1 MRVRVRKKMDEL
13 QLNFDRVDIE
23 DFTEKLFIFLQE
35 KSHLDPVITKDG
47 AIIPKVLCARYH
59 RNENVS
65 PIKHTFEVLC
75 ILPIR
80 WKYAV
85 NPLLWSL
92 LLTETRLTCGMF
104 MDVHRDW
111 LIEEGLIGPASFRSI
126 ILDFIEEYMEKTQG
140 VTNIYL

>member
-1 MRVRVRKKMDEL
+1 MDEL

-35 KSHLDPVITKDG
+35 KSLLNPVITKDG
-47 AIIPKVLCARYH
+47 AVISKALYSRYNH
-59 RNENVS
+59 NEDGN
-65 PIKHTFEVLC
+65 PNKHFFSVLC

-80 WKYAV
+80 WEYAI
-85 NPLLWSL
+85 NPLLWTIS
-92 LLTETRLTCGMF
+92 LTENKLSCGTLT
-104 MDVHRDW
+104 DVHEYW
-111 LIEEGLIGPASFRSI
+111 LTEESLIGAASFKSI

>member
-1 MRVRVRKKMDEL
+1 MD
-13 QLNFDRVDIE
+13 LNFDRVDIE

-35 KSHLDPVITKDG
+35 KSLLDPVITKDG
-47 AIIPKVLCARYH
+47 AIISKALYSRYH
-59 RNENVS
+59 CNENGS
-65 PIKHTFEVLC
+65 PNKHTFSVLC

-80 WKYAV
+80 WEYAI

-92 LLTETRLTCGMF
+92 LLTETRLTSGTLT
-104 MDVHRDW
+104 DVHSDW
-111 LIEEGLIGPASFRSI
+111 LIEESLIDPASFRSI